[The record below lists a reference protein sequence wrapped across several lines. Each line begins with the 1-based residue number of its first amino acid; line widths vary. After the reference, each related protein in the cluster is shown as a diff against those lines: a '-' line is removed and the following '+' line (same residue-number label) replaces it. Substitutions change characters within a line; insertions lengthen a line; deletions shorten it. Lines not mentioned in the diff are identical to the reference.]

1 MARNRWFRWGDLLI
15 VVIILTLAVGSYF
28 LTRPDGESSSATV
41 TVDGQMVKQITLPC
55 QETLRLDNGV
65 VIRFDGMRACIEQS
79 DCPDKTCVQRG
90 WLTVAG
96 QTSVCL
102 PNRTVLTLDGG
113 DIIIGG

>member
-1 MARNRWFRWGDLLI
+1 MTGKRWFRWGDLLI

-28 LTRPDGESSSATV
+28 LTRPGGETARASV
-41 TVDGQMVKQITLPC
+41 TVDGQTVKQVSLPSY
-55 QETLRLDNGV
+55 ETVMLDNSV

>member
-1 MARNRWFRWGDLLI
+1 MARKRWFRWGDLLI
-15 VVIILTLAVGSYF
+15 AVLIVVLAVGSYF
-28 LTRPDGESSSATV
+28 LTRPSGETASATV
-41 TVDGQMVKQITLPC
+41 TVDGQIVKQMTLPC

-65 VIRFDGMRACIEQS
+65 VIRFDGMRACIEES

-102 PNRTVLTLDGG
+102 PNRTVLMLDGNM
-113 DIIIGG
+113 IVGG